1 MHVDKSFEVTLVSP
15 VREFVTFDCYKFNCT
30 SALELYFGT
39 LLIWI
44 WIYLRFDILINLHC
58 ILDLYC
64 IKLLLCKT

>member
-39 LLIWI
+39 LLI
-44 WIYLRFDILINLHC
+44 
-58 ILDLYC
+58 
-64 IKLLLCKT
+64 